1 MQRHVL
7 LARFAFVFFFGRYAL
22 AAHALKQLSF
32 KASRMH
38 LANVCEVSLT
48 AGDEGRTSLLG
59 ILYDEL
65 LREQWASMSQ
75 KVKSFNVEEQVLAS
89 RGLARCVHGIC
100 LFFAL
105 AGADD

>member
-1 MQRHVL
+1 
-7 LARFAFVFFFGRYAL
+7 
-22 AAHALKQLSF
+22 
-32 KASRMH
+32 MH

-48 AGDEGRTSLLG
+48 AGDEGRTPLLG

-65 LREQWASMSQ
+65 LSEQWASMSQ

-100 LFFAL
+100 LFLFAL